1 METFFAPYF
10 NLSIFSSFSIEK
22 LRFLDILLEI
32 DIFLKFALPGH
43 VHKLFS
49 FLREQNFRVN
59 ICDAFTIVGKTW
71 LCECFC
77 GKLNKRQ
84 SAFELETAKL
94 LISDANTAAVITF
107 FRRFQSQEIDF
118 EISLGETK

>member
-1 METFFAPYF
+1 MYV
-10 NLSIFSSFSIEK
+10 
-22 LRFLDILLEI
+22 LLKI
-32 DIFLKFALPGH
+32 HAYSKFALPGH

-94 LISDANTAAVITF
+94 LISEANTAAVITF
-107 FRRFQSQEIDF
+107 SRQFQSQEIDF
-118 EISLGETK
+118 EIGLGETK